1 MYDKDPV
8 RARPPAHLEGW
19 FAEETTVPLPQYID
33 AETDRWIE
41 RHIPR
46 SIGQENPIDIPALHC
61 EVQEQANP
69 LRTPAAPVHR
79 WMVNETA
86 DATTIP
92 SRRSGR
98 VRTLAAIPCFN
109 EEVAIGSIV
118 LMARLHADEV
128 LVVDDGCTD
137 STAKVARDAGATVI
151 SHGAQMGKGRGIKSA
166 LRYAVDQ
173 NYDCLVFMD
182 GDGQHNPGE
191 IPLLTEPILA
201 DTADLVI
208 GFRTFDQMPFYRRFG
223 RAVLD
228 IVSSNGY
235 SITDSQCGFRALNR
249 RTMEAMLDTL
259 KKDDFSTESEMLRA
273 AQEKRLRVGETPIN
287 CKYGGFDTSTKN
299 PVSHGIEVL
308 GSIFWLTVEKK
319 PLLHIGL
326 PGLAAVLA
334 GMFLLLQFLREFSE
348 TGLVQIGQGML
359 VSLLLIPGTVAL
371 MVGLMLALIAR
382 LRE

>member
-46 SIGQENPIDIPALHC
+46 SIGQESPIDIPALHC
-61 EVQEQANP
+61 EVQEQVNP
-69 LRTPAAPVHR
+69 LRTPAAPGHR
-79 WMVNETA
+79 WMVNETT
-86 DATTIP
+86 DATAIP

-98 VRTLAAIPCFN
+98 MRTLAAIPCFN
-109 EEVAIGSIV
+109 EEVAIGSVV

-137 STAKVARDAGATVI
+137 GTAKVARDAGATVI

-249 RTMEAMLDTL
+249 RTMEAMLNTL
-259 KKDDFSTESEMLRA
+259 RKDDFSTESEMLRA
-273 AQEKRLRVGETPIN
+273 AQENHLRVGETPIN
-287 CKYGGFDTSTKN
+287 CKYGDFDTSTKN
-299 PVSHGIEVL
+299 PLSHGIEVL
-308 GSIFWLTVEKK
+308 GSIFWLTVEKR

-326 PGLAAVLA
+326 PGLTAILA
-334 GMFLLLQFLREFSE
+334 GMFLLLQFLRGFSE

-359 VSLLLIPGTVAL
+359 ASLLLIPGTVAL